1 MILKRNRATGGY
13 VLIEVVVSLVVFSIG
28 AISVMRTF
36 STATQARG
44 LAQDFT
50 IAGFLCQKVM
60 SESRAVGAAQEGP
73 QQGDFGD
80 EYPRFSWTRMVEVV
94 MVELAPPPQ
103 KQRQPEPRG
112 LPWKRSPL
120 GKRLRG
126 QTRKAEEEE
135 RKPIPFLKTTVAV
148 SWNRRGAGYNV
159 SAETMVP
166 VLDEQNMIGG
176 RKARGGA

>member
-1 MILKRNRATGGY
+1 MILKRNRAPRGY

-28 AISVMRTF
+28 AVSVMRTF

-60 SESRAVGAAQEGP
+60 SDSRVAGATEEGP

-94 MVELAPPPQ
+94 MVEIAPPPQ

-120 GKRLRG
+120 SKRLRG
-126 QTRKAEEEE
+126 QTKKAKEKE
-135 RKPIPFLKTTVAV
+135 RKPIPFLKTTVVV
-148 SWNRRGAGYNV
+148 SWNRRAAGYNV

-166 VLDEQNMIGG
+166 MLDQQKKIGG
-176 RKARGGA
+176 RKALGGA